1 MTEANHTARG
11 DVLYIPPTFLT
22 KVMRA
27 ISPVAAPVG
36 QAAGTRVGIDTLGET
51 NTRGY

>member
-1 MTEANHTARG
+1 MQPG

-27 ISPVAAPVG
+27 ISPVAAPIG
-36 QAAGTRVGIDTLGET
+36 QAAGASVGVNTLGASGDP
-51 NTRGY
+51 NAR